1 VRDSG
6 DHAPRFIDEI
16 NEKQVGNNMRSST
29 SKRFMPI
36 SANILAC
43 FLLFFCIPFIAVFYS
58 STTAEYDLNQKID
71 RGFISRD
78 AVFFSIREI
87 ASGVSDTL
95 SSTSEAIAVE
105 TSLSEKTAAIVEHD
119 AAENVIDEVLQS
131 CSGKNIFLASQ
142 NKTTRAVYYDGD
154 ANLPPILSGRFLS
167 SEECLSDHKYAVIG
181 KNLASETWQDA
192 TTNQTFIILLNQQY
206 EVIGVAGLNTVSTI
220 DDLSYVNIGSITSEA
235 QLSGRFYMDGKDKE
249 IQDIFSRISNLVN
262 SEDIYQISK
271 IEMPTTATDV
281 VAGGVFMSDILKVV
295 IYLFLAG
302 AYFCILTFF
311 LLSNMQK
318 ISVFLLNGY
327 PYRFVISKTF
337 WPMMLAGLSGI
348 FTAFLSF
355 LFLWKIHFFA
365 LPGSYYIDCI
375 FKYGLIGF
383 WLLTLWL
390 IPIYF
395 LVHRFKLAESLR

>member
-1 VRDSG
+1 MRDSG

-16 NEKQVGNNMRSST
+16 IEKQVGNNMRSSS
-29 SKRFMPI
+29 SKRFIPI

-43 FLLFFCIPFIAVFYS
+43 FLLFFCIPFIAAFYS

-71 RGFISRD
+71 RGFISRE
-78 AVFFSIREI
+78 AVFFSVGKIN
-87 ASGVSDTL
+87 SDVPDTV

-105 TSLSEKTAAIVEHD
+105 TSLSEKTAATIEDD
-119 AAENVIDEVLQS
+119 AAENVMNEVLQS
-131 CSGKNIFLASQ
+131 CSEKNIFLASQ

-154 ANLPPILSGRFLS
+154 ADLPPILSGRFLS
-167 SEECLSDHKYAVIG
+167 SEECLSDQKFAVIG
-181 KNLASETWQDA
+181 KNLASKTWQDA

-220 DDLSYVNIGSITSEA
+220 DDLSYVNIGSITSDA
-235 QLSGRFYMDGKDKE
+235 QLSGRFYMDGDDKT
-249 IQDIFSRISNLVN
+249 IQYIFSRISSLVN
-262 SEDIYQISK
+262 SEGLFTISK

-327 PYRFVISKTF
+327 SYRFVISKTF

-365 LPGSYYIDCI
+365 LPGSFYIACVVNV
-375 FKYGLIGF
+375 GLIGF
-383 WLLTLWL
+383 LLLILWI

>member
-1 VRDSG
+1 MRDSG

-16 NEKQVGNNMRSST
+16 IEKQVGNNMRSSS
-29 SKRFMPI
+29 SKRFIPI

-43 FLLFFCIPFIAVFYS
+43 FLLFFCIPFIAAFYS

-71 RGFISRD
+71 RGFISRE
-78 AVFFSIREI
+78 AVFFSVGKIN
-87 ASGVSDTL
+87 SDVPDTV
-95 SSTSEAIAVE
+95 SSTSEEIAVE
-105 TSLSEKTAAIVEHD
+105 TSLSEKTAVTIEKD
-119 AAENVIDEVLQS
+119 AAENAMDEVLRS
-131 CSGKNIFLASQ
+131 CSGENIFLASQ

-154 ANLPPILSGRFLS
+154 AELPPILSGRFLT
-167 SEECLSDHKYAVIG
+167 SEECQSDQKFAVIG
-181 KNLASETWQDA
+181 KNLVSETWQDA
-192 TTNQTFIILLNQQY
+192 TTNQTFIMLLNQQY

-220 DDLSYVNIGSITSEA
+220 DDLSFVNIGSITSEA

-262 SEDIYQISK
+262 SEDIYQILK
-271 IEMPTTATDV
+271 IEMPMTATDV
-281 VAGGVFMSDILKVV
+281 VAGGIFMADILKIV

-337 WPMMLAGLSGI
+337 LPMMMAGLSGI
-348 FTAFLSF
+348 FASFLSF
-355 LFLWKIHFFA
+355 FFLWRIHFFA
-365 LPGSYYIDCI
+365 LPVSYYIACI
-375 FKYGLIGF
+375 LKYGLIGF
-383 WLLTLWL
+383 LLLILWI
-390 IPIYF
+390 IPVYF